1 MSRRKF
7 KDYRDDPTVK
17 TPILAWLSD
26 RSVFYA
32 AIAVFSIAVL
42 VVVYSKGY
50 EALQRINTEPVEVS
64 PYMNVEPVNSQGQ
77 AWAVSLINEKPG
89 NVKSWSVSKTSK
101 PLLITTPSD
110 LNISSEK
117 ISTRVLSSYSAVG
130 DGVEARVHVY
140 GAGQAG
146 KDFERYTKILEQRT
160 HLEKKSDENGSSVV
174 YANGF
179 YLTMGDAI
187 VSVSVSNNETRDQ
200 LLQFYS
206 SRMPKTLKESGCY
219 DLTTNANDAS
229 RSFFYDRDSYTG
241 LKEKTTV
248 ETLEPLNNLPS
259 PTGTEIRNINT
270 PDAVEPESPLPADFP
285 ALPEESVEKPSLPE
299 SVPTV
304 DKFAEDAVYN
314 VADTNGPGCG
324 WKWSGQEAPVY
335 NLVDLESTKNKTIND
350 VQNSVDEE
358 AVEYTNSQKDWALQ
372 TALVM
377 PKVNAWNGYAKS
389 VNTVHERWAW
399 LDAER
404 EKLKAPWEQ
413 YVEEHDEWLT
423 FDSRKAEATK
433 KYNEELQV
441 CVDKQDELLEW
452 EEKWGDLWAEQEAE
466 KNNPTPATP
475 PTPTETPEPEEPT
488 DPATPTESP
497 SESPTA
503 TPTATPTPTEEPEEP
518 VDIPERPEGC
528 SVTPPRPAIM
538 DQTKPEEPQA
548 PTIPEGVTIPDSWEK
563 P

>member
-7 KDYRDDPTVK
+7 REYRNDPTVK
-17 TPILAWLSD
+17 TPILAWLTD
-26 RSVFYA
+26 RSVFYVALA
-32 AIAVFSIAVL
+32 AFSVAVL

-64 PYMNVEPVNSQGQ
+64 PYMNVEPVDSQGQ

-89 NVKSWSVSKTSK
+89 NVNSWNVSNTSK

-110 LNISSEK
+110 LSISSEK
-117 ISTRVLSSYSAVG
+117 ISTSVLSSYSAVG
-130 DGVEARVHVY
+130 DGVEVRVHVY

-160 HLEKKSDENGSSVV
+160 QLEKGSDENGSSVV

-179 YLTMGDAI
+179 YLSMGDAI

-206 SRMPKTLKESGCY
+206 SRMPETLKESGCY
-219 DLTTNANDAS
+219 DLTTNASDAS

-241 LKEKTTV
+241 FREETTV
-248 ETLEPLNNLPS
+248 ETLEPLNNLPT

-270 PDAVEPESPLPADFP
+270 PNAVEPESPLPADFP
-285 ALPEESVEKPSLPE
+285 ALPGEAVAKPSLPE
-299 SVPTV
+299 KIETV
-304 DKFAEDAVYN
+304 DKFTENAVYN
-314 VADTNGPGCG
+314 VADKNGPGCG

-335 NLVDLESTKNKTIND
+335 DLVDLESTKNKTIND
-350 VQNSVDEE
+350 VQNSVDED
-358 AVEYTNSQKDWALQ
+358 AVAYTNSQKDWALE

-377 PKVNAWNGYAKS
+377 PKVNAWNDYAKS

-404 EKLKAPWEQ
+404 EKLKEPWEQ
-413 YVEEHDEWLT
+413 YVEEYNEWLT
-423 FDSRKAEATK
+423 FDSRKAEATE

-441 CVDKQDELLEW
+441 CVDKQDDLLAW
-452 EEKWGDLWAEQEAE
+452 EDKWGDLWAEQEAE
-466 KNNPTPATP
+466 KNNPTSPAPT
-475 PTPTETPEPEEPT
+475 TPTEAPETQEPT
-488 DPATPTESP
+488 EPATPTESP

-503 TPTATPTPTEEPEEP
+503 TPTEEP

-528 SVTPPRPAIM
+528 SVAPQRPAII

-548 PTIPEGVTIPDSWEK
+548 PTIPEGVTLPDSWEK